1 MIRTSISIAVL
12 LVILVG
18 AVFLQVFLSRRKN
31 KWLGLVLP
39 AICLGYSLL
48 MVLGM
53 ATYAGMSSGEIF
65 IMFISTFLLAN
76 IPTAIFV
83 VIYIAC
89 REKFKPD
96 KEMEKMNIQDL

>member
-1 MIRTSISIAVL
+1 MIKASIGIIFL
-12 LVILVG
+12 LVILVL
-18 AVFLQVFLSRRKN
+18 AVFLQIFLSRRKN

-39 AICLGYSLL
+39 AICMGYSLL
-48 MVLGM
+48 MVLGI
-53 ATYAGMSSGEIF
+53 ATYAGMSNGEIF
-65 IMFISTFLLAN
+65 TMFISTFLLAN
-76 IPTAIFV
+76 IPTAIFI

>member
-1 MIRTSISIAVL
+1 MIKTSISIVVL

-18 AVFLQVFLSRRKN
+18 AVFLQIFLSRRKN

-39 AICLGYSLL
+39 MICLVYSLL
-48 MVLGM
+48 MVLGI
-53 ATYAGMSSGEIF
+53 ATYAGMSTGEIF
-65 IMFISTFLLAN
+65 TLFATSFLLAN
-76 IPTAIFV
+76 IPTVILL
-83 VIYIAC
+83 VIYFAC